1 MANRFI
7 KKKQKKPH
15 LTIRK
20 MQSKKGSI
28 LIYQT
33 DIIKM
38 INDLARALRDLDT
51 HTAVISC
58 YIKNHCKAAADFC
71 RSGTEAQLRWA
82 LCFWVS

>member
-1 MANRFI
+1 MANGFI
-7 KKKQKKPH
+7 KKKQKTH

-38 INDLARALRDLDT
+38 INDLARVLRELDIFILQLSPL
-51 HTAVISC
+51 HSN
-58 YIKNHCKAAADFC
+58 YCKAAADF
-71 RSGTEAQLRWA
+71 AA
-82 LCFWVS
+82 